1 MEPASAYTSRR
12 KTARESTAVKLDQ
25 SSSGKPDI
33 HKNDRADIPIRQLAK
48 AGKDSKNSKT
58 DDKEPEDPEDPTGD
72 DMITVDDATTDD
84 IEEPSCGMG
93 GMNTCPTPV
102 AGMDNSMR
110 LLKREGIISEIPTS
124 LCEKNRPV
132 PDGETPKQGKNVILV
147 VGDGMG
153 WEMIRAGAIAKL
165 VIKELEGLGVDI
177 KTGAETDALAASA
190 KAAFAGRVLNDYYI
204 AGKGHG
210 LSFQELPKFHVVTT

>member
-33 HKNDRADIPIRQLAK
+33 HKNDKADIPIRQLAK

-72 DMITVDDATTDD
+72 DMITVDDVVTVDDATTDD
-84 IEEPSCGMG
+84 TEEPSCGMG

-110 LLKREGIISEIPTS
+110 LLKREGKRESPAIESHVIFTYISLLVFNVLNKQLLLGIISEIPTS

-147 VGDGMG
+147 VG
-153 WEMIRAGAIAKL
+153 
-165 VIKELEGLGVDI
+165 
-177 KTGAETDALAASA
+177 
-190 KAAFAGRVLNDYYI
+190 
-204 AGKGHG
+204 
-210 LSFQELPKFHVVTT
+210 

>member
-12 KTARESTAVKLDQ
+12 KTARESTVVKLDQ

-33 HKNDRADIPIRQLAK
+33 HKNDKADIPIRQLAK

-58 DDKEPEDPEDPTGD
+58 DEKDPEEPTGD

-110 LLKREGIISEIPTS
+110 LLKREGTRESLAVESHVISLHISLLVFNVLNIQLLLGIISEIPTS
-124 LCEKNRPV
+124 LCEKNRAV

-147 VGDGMG
+147 VG
-153 WEMIRAGAIAKL
+153 
-165 VIKELEGLGVDI
+165 
-177 KTGAETDALAASA
+177 
-190 KAAFAGRVLNDYYI
+190 
-204 AGKGHG
+204 
-210 LSFQELPKFHVVTT
+210 